1 MKKIILIAAISLAIL
16 SSALAQ
22 DNTTNS
28 ASLVLTTNTTT
39 TVRVSPLKL
48 TGQQMDEIIQQVQGA
63 GIQADA
69 VINSTNIQSISVV
82 RTGANFFTVQ
92 INLRRTTN

>member
-28 ASLVLTTNTTT
+28 ASLVLTTNTIT

-82 RTGANFFTVQ
+82 RTGANLFTVQ
-92 INLRRTTN
+92 INLRHTTN